1 MDEGVLGVGRGDEM
15 SRLAG
20 TVFASSTGM
29 VRDGGR
35 GNSSGGLCENT
46 HCKRVQ
52 ESRSGQGRDLKRPR
66 GENMEVK
73 VKVNSVSTLSPTML
87 SNIEEDPA
95 HHLAGPFLPQTPIG
109 SLTPREASPEVRPR
123 RTPRPVSP
131 YLSWAVHPLSSLKVL
146 LVPLILY
153 VNWELV
159 SPILGSGI
167 SNPFSQFF
175 LLSHR
180 VPSSSV
186 NDPRYQKGW
195 SDLLF
200 IAYYVVFWS
209 LIRQSITIYIFKP
222 TARYFG
228 IKKEQK
234 LDRFGEQ
241 GYAVVYFAFMGAW
254 GYRIMGQLP
263 TWWYKTDAF
272 WIDYPHWDMKPELKR
287 YYLMQM
293 AYWVQQLLVL
303 ILGLEKPRK
312 DYYELVAHHI
322 VTIWLVGWSY
332 LINLTLIG
340 NAVYMSMDIPDTF
353 LAFSKLLNYIRAERA
368 KTVSFAVFIVIWTYF
383 RHILNFYI
391 LYSVWFEYDL
401 IPKSSKVWIWANG
414 TYLNWWMKYQV
425 FVPILLLQFLNLFWY
440 YLIIRILV
448 RALISSEVGDVR
460 SDDEDDGEE
469 ETRTSKKDD

>member
-1 MDEGVLGVGRGDEM
+1 
-15 SRLAG
+15 
-20 TVFASSTGM
+20 
-29 VRDGGR
+29 
-35 GNSSGGLCENT
+35 
-46 HCKRVQ
+46 
-52 ESRSGQGRDLKRPR
+52 
-66 GENMEVK
+66 
-73 VKVNSVSTLSPTML
+73 ML
-87 SNIEEDPA
+87 TNIEQDPA
-95 HHLAGPFLPQTPIG
+95 HHLAGPFLPQTPVG
-109 SLTPREASPEVRPR
+109 SLTPVREASPDVKSR
-123 RTPRPVSP
+123 RAPRPVSP
-131 YLSWAVHPLSSLKVL
+131 YLTWAVNPASSLKVL

-153 VNWELV
+153 INWELV
-159 SPILGSGI
+159 SFILASEI
-167 SNPFSQFF
+167 PNPFAQLF

-180 VPSSSV
+180 VPSSSED
-186 NDPRYQKGW
+186 DPRYQKGW

-200 IAYYVVFWS
+200 IAYHVIFWS
-209 LIRQSITIYIFKP
+209 LIRQSITIYVFKP
-222 TARYFG
+222 IARYFG
-228 IKKEQK
+228 IWKEQK

-241 GYAVVYFAFMGAW
+241 GYAMVYFAVMGAW
-254 GYRIMGQLP
+254 GFRIMGQLP
-263 TWWYKTDAF
+263 TWWYKTEAF

-368 KTVSFAVFIVIWTYF
+368 KIVSFAIFIVIWTYF
-383 RHILNFYI
+383 RHILNIYI

-401 IPKSSKVWIWANG
+401 IPESSKIWIWANG

-425 FVPILLLQFLNLFWY
+425 FAPILLLQFLNLFWY
-440 YLIIRILV
+440 YLIMRILL
-448 RALISSEVGDVR
+448 RALVSPDIDDVR
-460 SDDEDDGEE
+460 SDDEDDGEDE
-469 ETRTSKKDD
+469 MPQSKKDD